1 MKTSG
6 GSNAAKRRAGE
17 SAAAAV
23 DDGDVVGL
31 GTGST
36 AAHAIRRLGE
46 RVDAGLDVR
55 GVPTSFASR
64 ELAADQGI
72 PLVDLDRAVGPD
84 APGID
89 LAIDGA
95 DQVVTVAE
103 SGGGAGEHTDD
114 TGESLGPAN
123 ALVKGGGA
131 AHAREKL
138 VDTAADRFLVVA
150 DPSKETAVLDRP
162 VPVEVLP
169 AARSVVAE
177 AVRSAGG
184 DPELRAAER
193 KDGPVVTDNGNLV
206 IDCTFGGIA
215 DPSALSATLSGTPG
229 VVEHGLFVDL
239 ADEIHVGTETG
250 VRVVTR

>member
-6 GSNAAKRRAGE
+6 GSDAAKRRAGE

-64 ELAADQGI
+64 ELAAGRGI

-95 DQVVTVAE
+95 DQVVTAPE
-103 SGGGAGEHTDD
+103 RGDSAGERTDG
-114 TGESLGPAN
+114 TGSLGPAT

-138 VDTAADRFLVVA
+138 VDAAADRFLVVA
-150 DPSKETAVLDRP
+150 DPSKETPVLDRP
-162 VPVEVLP
+162 VPIEVLP

-206 IDCTFGGIA
+206 IDCAFGDIA
-215 DPSALSATLSGTPG
+215 DPGALSATLSETPG

-239 ADEIHVGTETG
+239 ADEIHVGTESG